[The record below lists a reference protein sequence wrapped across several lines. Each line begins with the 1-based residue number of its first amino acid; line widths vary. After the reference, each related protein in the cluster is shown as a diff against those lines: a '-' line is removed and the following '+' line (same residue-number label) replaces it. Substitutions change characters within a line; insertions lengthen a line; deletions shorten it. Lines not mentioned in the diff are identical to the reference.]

1 MARLTSTSPCLI
13 VVPARNEE
21 RTIEAV
27 VTQAR
32 SYGRVVVV
40 DDGSDDRTAE
50 LARRAGATVLR
61 HIVNLGKGAALKTGC
76 DYALQLGA
84 PTIVVLDADAQHNPR
99 LIPRFLKLLSRCD
112 VVFGSRS
119 FTAAM
124 PAVFRFGNRAI
135 SALAQLLYGVRLH
148 DTQCGYRAF
157 TASAYEKM
165 RWQSWDYSVESEM
178 VARVGRRKLRYAE
191 LPIETIY
198 QDTYKGTTVLDGI
211 KIVIKM
217 LWWKVS

>member
-1 MARLTSTSPCLI
+1 MKPIAPECLI
-13 VVPARNEE
+13 VIPARNEE
-21 RTIEAV
+21 RTIESV
-27 VTQAR
+27 VAQAR
-32 SYGRVVVV
+32 LYGPVVVV
-40 DDGSDDRTAE
+40 DDGSDDATSE
-50 LARRAGATVLR
+50 LAQRAGATVLR

-76 DYALQLGA
+76 DYALQCGA
-84 PTIVVLDADAQHNPR
+84 PAIVVLDADAQHNPK
-99 LIPRFLKLLSRCD
+99 LIPRFLGLLSRCD
-112 VVFGSRS
+112 VVFGFRS

-124 PAVFRFGNRAI
+124 PAVFRFGNRVI
-135 SALAQLLYGVRLH
+135 SALAQLLYGVQLR

-157 TASAYEKM
+157 TASAYGKI
-165 RWQSWDYSVESEM
+165 RWHSWDYSVESEM

-211 KIVIKM
+211 KIVMKM